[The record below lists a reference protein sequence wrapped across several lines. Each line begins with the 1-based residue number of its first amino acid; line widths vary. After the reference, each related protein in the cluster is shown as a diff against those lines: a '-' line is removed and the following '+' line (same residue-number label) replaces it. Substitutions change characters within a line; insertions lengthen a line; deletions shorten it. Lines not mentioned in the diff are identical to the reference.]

1 MKEENKKS
9 NNVSFKVISSNQK
22 VENDKERIKSKFNF
36 NISRN
41 STISSFNKKQQS
53 SLTTQQNSCLFSDKL
68 QKIKKKIIQ
77 NNQNCNKNN
86 RPFSTQKAK
95 KSIQKIKGSLNSKKS
110 KIFNNYS
117 KGKEKNSN

>member
-9 NNVSFKVISSNQK
+9 TNISFKVISPNQK
-22 VENDKERIKSKFNF
+22 VENDKERIISKFNF

-68 QKIKKKIIQ
+68 QKIKKK
-77 NNQNCNKNN
+77 
-86 RPFSTQKAK
+86 
-95 KSIQKIKGSLNSKKS
+95 
-110 KIFNNYS
+110 NYS
-117 KGKEKNSN
+117 N